1 MANEGREG
9 ALAAAAGLATALFGP
24 GGTGRPSELLAAKA
38 FMGFLEPA
46 GVGILVVDSGG
57 KVAYSNPVYRGYFG
71 LPADYFES
79 RPLFSDSIRAWAE
92 AEGLAEGET
101 AEILRDFA
109 GRLAS
114 SRTVRFRGRCLRVQT
129 LPLPGGGLLLLYV
142 DITEAEELRRKSEL
156 DARLLSTVIESAPCF
171 IAYLDRD
178 LRFVFANSTYAT
190 QFGRPIGEI
199 VGKEYRQL
207 LAPEV
212 AAEREPLFAR
222 CLAGETV
229 YFKGRGPLPDGPVK
243 DIHGLMAPVRDAA
256 GESKGLVV
264 VLVDDTAS
272 RRLERELE
280 AKNREL
286 EAMNRELEAMNEELK
301 RLATT
306 DSLSGALNR
315 GAILSILDEEIR
327 RASRYGHE
335 LAVVLFDLDHFK
347 LVNDIHGHAAGD
359 ETIRRFSEICKR
371 SFRGTDSFG
380 RYGGEEFLAV
390 LPESTVDGALDAA
403 ERARQAMA
411 AERFSPTL
419 VSPKESGDFAATA
432 SAGVA
437 SWEAGLDADQ
447 LLARADNALYRAKTR
462 GRNRVEAHGRG
473 ETRRGGPE
481 DLER

>member
-1 MANEGREG
+1 
-9 ALAAAAGLATALFGP
+9 
-24 GGTGRPSELLAAKA
+24 
-38 FMGFLEPA
+38 MGFLEPA

-212 AAEREPLFAR
+212 AAEREFVAGMQVWNFA
-222 CLAGETV
+222 
-229 YFKGRGPLPDGPVK
+229 
-243 DIHGLMAPVRDAA
+243 
-256 GESKGLVV
+256 
-264 VLVDDTAS
+264 
-272 RRLERELE
+272 
-280 AKNREL
+280 
-286 EAMNRELEAMNEELK
+286 
-301 RLATT
+301 
-306 DSLSGALNR
+306 
-315 GAILSILDEEIR
+315 
-327 RASRYGHE
+327 
-335 LAVVLFDLDHFK
+335 
-347 LVNDIHGHAAGD
+347 
-359 ETIRRFSEICKR
+359 
-371 SFRGTDSFG
+371 
-380 RYGGEEFLAV
+380 
-390 LPESTVDGALDAA
+390 
-403 ERARQAMA
+403 
-411 AERFSPTL
+411 
-419 VSPKESGDFAATA
+419 DFAAVQ
-432 SAGVA
+432 SIMRVAGVNHKGVFTRTRTPKMA
-437 SWEAGLDADQ
+437 AHVLREFW
-447 LLARADNALYRAKTR
+447 AR
-462 GRNRVEAHGRG
+462 
-473 ETRRGGPE
+473 
-481 DLER
+481 